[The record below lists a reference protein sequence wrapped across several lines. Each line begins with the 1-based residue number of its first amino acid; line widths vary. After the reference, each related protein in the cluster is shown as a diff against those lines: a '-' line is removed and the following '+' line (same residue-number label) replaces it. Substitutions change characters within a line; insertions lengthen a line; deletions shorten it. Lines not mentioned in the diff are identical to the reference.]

1 MSTSEQ
7 KKVMYGVFMF
17 MMSNGYFDNQQL
29 MATAL
34 KSVIH
39 ILGNAHGLTKTEQD
53 NCLVYFFEHYA
64 QGCSQPMPESYIR
77 SSLIPVVNNWNT
89 INITVGADIL
99 DAVFDRI

>member
-1 MSTSEQ
+1 
-7 KKVMYGVFMF
+7 MYGVFMF
-17 MMSNGYFDNQQL
+17 MMNNGYFDNQQL

-39 ILGNAHGLTKTEQD
+39 ILGNTHGLTKTEQD

-77 SSLIPVVNNWNT
+77 SSLIPVVNNWKT
-89 INITVGADIL
+89 INLTVGTDIL
-99 DAVFDRI
+99 DAVYDRI

>member
-1 MSTSEQ
+1 
-7 KKVMYGVFMF
+7 MYGVFMF
-17 MMSNGYFDNQQL
+17 MMSNGYFKDQNV

-39 ILGNAHGLTKTEQD
+39 ILGKAHGLSKAEQD

-89 INITVGADIL
+89 VDITLGTDIL
-99 DAVFDRI
+99 DVVFDTI